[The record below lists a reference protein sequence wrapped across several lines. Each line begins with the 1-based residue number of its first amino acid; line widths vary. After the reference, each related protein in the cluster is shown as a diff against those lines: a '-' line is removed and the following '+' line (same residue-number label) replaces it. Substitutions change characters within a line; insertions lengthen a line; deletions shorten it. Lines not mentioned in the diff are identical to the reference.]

1 MRFTALCIVLICVS
15 QAGTFPLLE
24 KNDKEPPSKKDKN
37 SKEEKITSPQTA
49 VASKTEEVKAPEDN
63 FKKSDTE
70 KYIKETR
77 NSFDNNEG
85 SKTKEM
91 PSKNKADSVNSND
104 ENTDK
109 QDDEKTKSDTSV
121 DGKGDEKT
129 KSETSVDGKGD
140 EKTKSDT
147 SEDGKG
153 DEKTKSDTSVDGK
166 GDEKTKSETS
176 VDGKGDEKT
185 KSETSVDGKG
195 DEKTKSETSVDG
207 KGDEKTKSET
217 SVDGKGDEKTKSETS
232 VDGKG
237 DEKTKSE
244 TSVDGKG
251 DEKTKSETSVD
262 GPKESNNGATDNQN
276 PTTPKNPTGSEAKD
290 HQMST
295 IQKSEEEQEVGEAET
310 ETKEPDQKAT
320 SPLADTEDEIED
332 EEDGDDDDGE
342 IGNYDSNPQDSV
354 VDRKSEIETV
364 DKKTK
369 TKDNL
374 QLEEAPE
381 NSHFFAYLV
390 SAVILVAVLYIANH
404 NKRKIIAFFVEGR
417 RSRGTRRPKT
427 SDYQKLEHL

>member
-166 GDEKTKSETS
+166 GDEKTKSDTS
-176 VDGKGDEKT
+176 EDGKGDEKT
-185 KSETSVDGKG
+185 KSDTS
-195 DEKTKSETSVDG
+195 E
-207 KGDEKTKSET
+207 
-217 SVDGKGDEKTKSETS
+217 DGKGDEKTKSETS

>member
-109 QDDEKTKSDTSV
+109 QD
-121 DGKGDEKT
+121 
-129 KSETSVDGKGD
+129 
-140 EKTKSDT
+140 
-147 SEDGKG
+147 

>member
-153 DEKTKSDTSVDGK
+153 DEKTKSDTS
-166 GDEKTKSETS
+166 E
-176 VDGKGDEKT
+176 
-185 KSETSVDGKG
+185 
-195 DEKTKSETSVDG
+195 DG

>member
-129 KSETSVDGKGD
+129 KSE
-140 EKTKSDT
+140 
-147 SEDGKG
+147 
-153 DEKTKSDTSVDGK
+153 TSVDGK

>member
-129 KSETSVDGKGD
+129 KS
-140 EKTKSDT
+140 DT

-153 DEKTKSDTSVDGK
+153 DEKTKSDTS
-166 GDEKTKSETS
+166 E
-176 VDGKGDEKT
+176 
-185 KSETSVDGKG
+185 DGKG

>member
-153 DEKTKSDTSVDGK
+153 DEKTKSD
-166 GDEKTKSETS
+166 
-176 VDGKGDEKT
+176 
-185 KSETSVDGKG
+185 TSVDGKG

>member
-153 DEKTKSDTSVDGK
+153 DEKTKSDTSEDGK
-166 GDEKTKSETS
+166 GDEKTKSDTS
-176 VDGKGDEKT
+176 E
-185 KSETSVDGKG
+185 
-195 DEKTKSETSVDG
+195 
-207 KGDEKTKSET
+207 
-217 SVDGKGDEKTKSETS
+217 DGKGDEKTKSETS